1 MELKKPAVIFIGL
14 IFILAVIPGGSVGY
28 ASAADQGI
36 VILVTDNE
44 ADAALAYSVAA
55 LLDARVIVSPWGT
68 YSPEVSAEI
77 LSEEPGRVIIIGG
90 PVAIPEDYTGDLDDF
105 GIPYE
110 RWYGETRYET
120 NLAVIDGLKKEF
132 PEAFEGIET
141 VVIANGRDGLALR
154 EYTRTVKIGPSGTHG
169 RPILILTDGGKAN
182 ETLEAL
188 AKFSGLKGVVYMTT
202 SDGGEPLFPLN
213 QAEVLGF
220 ARERF
225 GNDIGTE
232 EKATS
237 PGPRDTLEVL
247 TAVQNKTDRAE
258 KLLDGLQI
266 PAARRKLEAARGLL
280 EEAWS
285 AYNAGD
291 YSRAYLL
298 AIRAGGEADFVIART
313 YVEIRT
319 VYQGSAEVRLQRRL
333 SQLEVMVN
341 VLRAKGY
348 DVDEIE
354 NLLQQAEDA
363 LLKGDYSE
371 VINDLIPRI
380 KEMLAEK
387 TVWKHGVPHPPR
399 PGGRDRGRP

>member
-14 IFILAVIPGGSVGY
+14 IFILAVIPGGGVGY
-28 ASAADQGI
+28 ASAANQGI

-44 ADAALAYSVAA
+44 ADEALAYSVAS
-55 LLDARVIVSPWGT
+55 LLGARVIVSPWGT

-77 LSEEPGRVIIIGG
+77 LSEEPERVIIIGG

-120 NLAVIDGLKKEF
+120 NLAVIEGLSEEF
-132 PEAFEGIET
+132 PEAFADIET

-154 EYTRTVKIGPSGTHG
+154 EYTRTIKIGPSGTHG
-169 RPILILTDGGKAN
+169 RLIILTDDGKTN

-213 QAEVLGF
+213 RGKVLGF

-298 AIRAGGEADFVIART
+298 AVRAGGEADFVIART

-319 VYQGSAEVRLQRRL
+319 VYQGSAELRLQRRL
-333 SQLEVMVN
+333 SQLEAMVN

-354 NLLQQAEDA
+354 SLLQQAEDA
-363 LLKGDYSE
+363 LKRGDYSE
-371 VINDLIPRI
+371 VIHDLIPRI

-387 TVWKHGVPHPPR
+387 TVWRRGVPHLPH

>member
-14 IFILAVIPGGSVGY
+14 IFTLAVIPGGSVGY
-28 ASAADQGI
+28 AFASERDI

-44 ADAALAYSVAA
+44 ADEALAYSVAS
-55 LLDARVIVSPWGT
+55 LLGARVIVSPWGT

-132 PEAFEGIET
+132 PEVFEGIET

-154 EYTRTVKIGPSGTHG
+154 EYIRTVKIGPSGTHG
-169 RPILILTDGGKAN
+169 RLIILTDDGKTN

-188 AKFSGLKGVVYMTT
+188 AKFSGLREVVYMTT
-202 SDGGEPLFPLN
+202 SDGRGPLFPLDR
-213 QAEVLGF
+213 ERVLEF

-291 YSRAYLL
+291 YSGAYLL

-319 VYQGSAEVRLQRRL
+319 VYQGSAAVRLQRRL
-333 SQLEVMVN
+333 SQLEVMVT
-341 VLRAKGY
+341 VLREKGY

-354 NLLQQAEDA
+354 SLLQQAEDA
-363 LLKGDYSE
+363 LKRGDYSE

-387 TVWKHGVPHPPR
+387 TVWKRSVPHPPR
-399 PGGRDRGRP
+399 PVGRDRGRP

>member
-14 IFILAVIPGGSVGY
+14 IFTLAVLPGR
-28 ASAADQGI
+28 SAADPGI

-68 YSPEVSAEI
+68 YSPEISAEI

-90 PVAIPEDYTGDLDDF
+90 PVAIPEDYTGDMDDF

-132 PEAFEGIET
+132 PEAFKGIET

-169 RPILILTDGGKAN
+169 RLIILTDDGKTN

-188 AKFSGLKGVVYMTT
+188 AKFSGLNGVVYMTT

-213 QAEVLGF
+213 QGRVLGF

-247 TAVQNKTDRAE
+247 TAVQNKTNRAE

-266 PAARRKLEAARGLL
+266 PAARRKLETAKDLL

-298 AIRAGGEADFVIART
+298 AVRAGGEADFVIART

-319 VYQGSAEVRLQRRL
+319 VYQGSAAVRLQRRL

-341 VLRAKGY
+341 VLREKGY
-348 DVDEIE
+348 DVDGIE
-354 NLLQQAEDA
+354 SLLQQAEDA
-363 LLKGDYSE
+363 LKRGDYSE

-387 TVWKHGVPHPPR
+387 TVRRHGVPHPPR

>member
-1 MELKKPAVIFIGL
+1 MKKPAVIFIGL
-14 IFILAVIPGGSVGY
+14 IFILAVIPGGGVGY
-28 ASAADQGI
+28 ASAANQGI

-44 ADAALAYSVAA
+44 ADEALAYSVAA
-55 LLDARVIVSPWGT
+55 LLGARVIVSPWGT

-77 LSEEPGRVIIIGG
+77 LSEEPERVIIIGG
-90 PVAIPEDYTGDLDDF
+90 PVAITEDYTGDLDDF

-120 NLAVIDGLKKEF
+120 NLAVIEGLKKEF
-132 PEAFEGIET
+132 PEAFADIGT

-169 RPILILTDGGKAN
+169 RLIILTDDGKTN

-213 QAEVLGF
+213 QGKVLGF

-232 EKATS
+232 EKVTS

-247 TAVQNKTDRAE
+247 TAVQNKTNRAE

-298 AIRAGGEADFVIART
+298 AVRAGGEADFVIART

-319 VYQGSAEVRLQRRL
+319 VYQGSAAVRLQRRL

-341 VLRAKGY
+341 VLREKGY

-354 NLLQQAEDA
+354 SLLQQAEDA
-363 LLKGDYSE
+363 LQRGNYSE

-387 TVWKHGVPHPPR
+387 TVWRHGMPHLPS